1 MFELEMPRKIKAVIV
16 TIILLTCPAAH
27 CADRPAQSNS
37 TKAEI
42 FRGMARINMASGDL
56 ARAKKLVDQAAEL
69 TSKTTDPK
77 AYASCLLDQAWLSLN
92 TGKFD
97 KALSECTQALELQE
111 KAYYEKD
118 YRLAYSLR
126 MLATVQSKLGKFTQA
141 SKNMDCAIELMRQN
155 FGPDH
160 NTIASFEVEYSQV
173 LFEAGQTAR
182 ALTKCKNALG
192 VILKT
197 YGPEHLYTATVHAK
211 LAEFYLSAGDT
222 AKARNYVDLA
232 ISLQSS
238 MYPPG
243 HHNLVASQMIKAEI
257 LKTTGQSSRARD
269 LAAAACESMTTTYGR
284 NHPWLTRLAEQYP
297 ILFPDK
303 LKPQKSLLADS
314 KITKP

>member
-1 MFELEMPRKIKAVIV
+1 MFELEMPCKVKAAVV
-16 TIILLTCPAAH
+16 TIILIACPAAH
-27 CADRPAQSNS
+27 CAARPAQSNS

-97 KALSECTQALELQE
+97 KALKECTHAIELQE
-111 KAYYEKD
+111 KAYYDRD

-126 MLATVQSKLGKFTQA
+126 MLASIQSKLGQSARA
-141 SKNMDCAIELMRQN
+141 SQNMDRAIELIKHN

-160 NTIASFEVEYSQV
+160 NTIASFQVEYSQV
-173 LFEAGQTAR
+173 LFETGRTAPAIEKCR
-182 ALTKCKNALG
+182 KALE
-192 VILKT
+192 VVLKT
-197 YGPEHLYTATVHAK
+197 YGPEHLYTATVQAK
-211 LAEFYLSAGDT
+211 LAEFYLAAADT
-222 AKARNYVDLA
+222 ENANHYIELA
-232 ISLQSS
+232 ISLQER

-257 LKTTGQSSRARD
+257 LNQTGRPARANT
-269 LAAAACESMTTTYGR
+269 LAGAACKSMAATYGPD
-284 NHPWLTRLAEQYP
+284 HPWLKNLAEKYP
-297 ILFPDK
+297 KLFPNK
-303 LKPQKSLLADS
+303 LKPKKSLLAAS